1 MSAEDPQMLVRHA
14 ENLMTQG
21 RRPDAEI
28 LLIEAWR
35 LAQEAG
41 DDAMCGD
48 IAFRIAATYRLG
60 GHFNRAREF
69 DIEAVRFQRNAFGLS

>member
-1 MSAEDPQMLVRHA
+1 MSVKDPQVLVRRAEDLMA
-14 ENLMTQG
+14 EG

-35 LAQEAG
+35 LAQQAG
-41 DDAMCGD
+41 DDAVRGD
-48 IAFRIAATYRLG
+48 IAFRIAATYRIA
-60 GHFNRAREF
+60 GHVNRARQF

>member
-1 MSAEDPQMLVRHA
+1 MSVEDPQVLVRRA
-14 ENLMTQG
+14 EDLMAEG

-35 LAQEAG
+35 LAQQVG
-41 DDAMCGD
+41 DDAVRGD

-60 GHFNRAREF
+60 GHVNRAREF
-69 DIEAVRFQRNAFGLS
+69 DIEAVRFQRSAFGLS